1 MLNKMKYS
9 TVFSSEIKPIVSE
22 ERDKYLALASA
33 IEVAQFVPEIDTDKQ
48 VDLLPIAFNAFVA
61 NRVNRNGDVVDTETA
76 LAFYEDFKNKPI
88 NIEHNRD
95 KVIGTILT
103 AGFSEFG
110 TDKSLTEEE
119 VIKLEGPFNVTL
131 GGVIWRVVNERVAS
145 LIEDSADPSSEDYM
159 KISASW
165 ELGFAD
171 FNLVLLEGNDKNIE
185 NGIVIDNEIEIKA
198 LEGNLR
204 AMGGEGKTKD
214 GKFIY
219 RKVVGNVVPLGIGLT
234 ETPAADVKGI
244 STDSTAELEDLQS
257 KLSVEKSEDTF
268 AEVDKTSQKQE
279 KNVIIQ
285 NEEKIMKIESM
296 KDITNE
302 SLKELSASAVSDF
315 IESELKEASERFSA
329 EQIKAEEALK
339 DAQEKI
345 AAVSADSDKIK
356 AELDSVTEKLGSL
369 EVEKTERE
377 AEALFNQRMAS
388 LDESFVLEDEDRQ
401 VLAEQVKA
409 LDEEGWESF
418 SKRMNV
424 LLREKS
430 REVLAKKEE
439 EKKSS
444 EVEEKSTEESK
455 ASEDD
460 VVEDA
465 IDRGEEDREVVPAS
479 TQASDASTYDKY
491 KDAFSVEQFDIKY

>member
-1 MLNKMKYS
+1 MKY
-9 TVFSSEIKPIVSE
+9 TTIFSSNVRPIVSE
-22 ERDKYLALASA
+22 EKDKYLALASA
-33 IEVAQFVPEIDTDKQ
+33 LEVAQFVPEIDTEKQ

-76 LAFYEDFKNKPI
+76 LAFYKDFKNKPI

-95 KVIGTILT
+95 RVIGTILT

-119 VIKLEGPFNVTL
+119 VAKLEGPFNVTL
-131 GGVIWRVVNERVAS
+131 GGVVWRVVNERVAS

-185 NGIVIDNEIEIKA
+185 NGTVIDNEIEIKA
-198 LEGNLR
+198 LEENLR
-204 AMGGEGKTKD
+204 SMGGEGKTRD
-214 GKFIY
+214 GKSIY
-219 RKVVGNVVPLGIGLT
+219 RKVIGNVVPLGIGLT

-244 STDSTAELEDLQS
+244 STDATAELEDLQS
-257 KLSVEKSEDTF
+257 KLSVEKNKDTF
-268 AEVDKTSQKQE
+268 AEVDKTSQIRDY
-279 KNVIIQ
+279 NVIIQ
-285 NEEKIMKIESM
+285 NEEKNMKIESI
-296 KDITNE
+296 KDITSE

-329 EQIKAEEALK
+329 EKIKVEASLK
-339 DAQEKI
+339 EAQEKI
-345 AAVSADSDKIK
+345 DVVSKQHDKIK
-356 AELDSVTEKLGSL
+356 AELDSVTEKLSGL
-369 EVEKTERE
+369 ETEKIERE
-377 AEALFNQRMAS
+377 AEELFNQRMAS
-388 LDESFVLEDEDRQ
+388 LDESFVLEDNDRQ

-409 LDEEGWESF
+409 LNEEGWESF
-418 SKRMNV
+418 SKRMDV
-424 LLREKS
+424 LLRDKS

-439 EKKSS
+439 EQKAV
-444 EVEEKSTEESK
+444 EVEEKPEETK
-455 ASEDD
+455 ASDN

-465 IDRGEEDREVVPAS
+465 IDRGKKESEVIPTS
-479 TQASDASTYDKY
+479 TQASEGSTFDKY